1 MTATQRSYGGDAPL
15 HSLPG
20 SGTLAWAGVVGP
32 VWFTTLVVLQ
42 GLLQPDYSHVRLP
55 ISALAAWPAG
65 WIQNVNF
72 YVAGTLIVLFAF
84 TLHHAVHQT
93 RGGLIGVALLAT
105 GGLGVFLAG
114 VFPWIMVNGVP
125 TETAPHAVAAV
136 TAFGATG
143 LGLLAFSRRLA
154 SDPRWRD
161 LAAYT
166 LGTAIAVLCLFV
178 TVGFFAVDDGAPL
191 HAWAGLIQRLLC
203 FVWFTWMIVVAL
215 RARAL

>member
-1 MTATQRSYGGDAPL
+1 MTSAQRTYGGDAPL
-15 HSLPG
+15 HTLPG
-20 SGTLAWAGVVGP
+20 SGALAHAGVVIP
-32 VWFTTLVVLQ
+32 VWFTTLVVVQ
-42 GLLQPDYSHVRLP
+42 GWLQPDYSHIRMP
-55 ISALAAWPAG
+55 ISALAAWPTG

-72 YVAGTLIVLFAF
+72 YVAGTLIVLFAYG
-84 TLHHAVHQT
+84 LHHAVKPG
-93 RGGLIGVALLAT
+93 RWGSIGVTLLAI
-105 GGLGVFLAG
+105 GGLGVILAG
-114 VFPWIMVNGVP
+114 VFPWTMVNGVP
-125 TETAPHAVAAV
+125 TENAPHVVGAV

-143 LGLLAFSRRLA
+143 LGLLVFSRRLA

-166 LGTAIAVLCLFV
+166 LGTAVAVLCLFV

-203 FVWFTWMIVVAL
+203 FVWFTWMIVVAF